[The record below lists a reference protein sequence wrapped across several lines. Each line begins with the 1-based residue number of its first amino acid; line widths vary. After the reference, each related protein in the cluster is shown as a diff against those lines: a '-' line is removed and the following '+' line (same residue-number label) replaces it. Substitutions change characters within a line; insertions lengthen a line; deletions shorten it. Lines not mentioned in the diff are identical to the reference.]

1 MVTMIFE
8 KNEAKK
14 AELKDVFHKE
24 SLPKYLGKMDKL
36 VGEDG
41 YICLTLTWADLYLY
55 CQLAILMEQ
64 GVSLDPYHSLRI
76 LQGNVEAIP
85 AVVKWLK
92 QRPTTPF

>member
-36 VGEDG
+36 GWLHLSHPDLGRPVPVLPASHPDGARGVPGPIPLPPHTAGE
-41 YICLTLTWADLYLY
+41 C
-55 CQLAILMEQ
+55 
-64 GVSLDPYHSLRI
+64 
-76 LQGNVEAIP
+76 
-85 AVVKWLK
+85 
-92 QRPTTPF
+92 